1 MPNDIRPFVDFDIG
15 DEVGPV
21 SQTPTRDTVLKYA
34 DAAQINGLKFFL
46 NQDDS
51 LKAGLAR
58 PIVPGP
64 LNTTFLAQ
72 MLKNFFTGW
81 RLRTLNTTFRAPVR
95 HGDTVTFS
103 ALITEKAEEDG
114 IPTVYCDLLVENQ
127 EGDRAITGTAV
138 LVIDSQIPSPV
149 R

>member
-1 MPNDIRPFVDFDIG
+1 MPDDIHPFMNFDIG

-21 SQTPTRDTVLKYA
+21 SRTPTRDTVLKYA
-34 DAAQINGLKFFL
+34 DAAQISGLKFFL
-46 NQDDS
+46 NKDDA
-51 LKAGLAR
+51 LKAGLSR

-72 MLKNFFTGW
+72 MLKTFFIGW
-81 RLRTLNTTFRAPVR
+81 RLRTLITTFRAPVR

-103 ALITEKAEEDG
+103 ALITEKAEEG
-114 IPTVYCDLLVENQ
+114 GVPTVYCDLLVENQ

-138 LVIDSQIPSPV
+138 LVIDSKTPGQV